1 MTEKKQDV
9 KEIFKILL
17 KLNNNNLMLV
27 SSGAELLLAS
37 QELAKQQAVQAP
49 LEKPRQISILEYGG
63 AKIT

>member
-1 MTEKKQDV
+1 MIEKRQDV

-37 QELAKQQAVQAP
+37 QQLAEQQAVKAS
-49 LEKPRQISILEYGG
+49 LEIAIPQELTVREEG
-63 AKIT
+63 